1 MIDNGSVLEKELR
14 EILNLKDA
22 RNMHKGE
29 RWIRRCRKCEPVS
42 DYVTRDSSF

>member
-22 RNMHKGE
+22 RNMHK
-29 RWIRRCRKCEPVS
+29 RRKV
-42 DYVTRDSSF
+42 D